1 MVAIEMAIWTPRLLM
16 RQDNIFTYAV
26 KHVPLR
32 VPPSHGSFYGIKNN
46 DTLFINWVPYFLTI
60 MKNYINVPLTIIAGS
75 KYLQQILWFGKS
87 KLKRKK
93 YLLIL
98 QFILVALNDD

>member
-1 MVAIEMAIWTPRLLM
+1 M

-46 DTLFINWVPYFLTI
+46 DTLSINWVPYLNNNEELYKCPAYNNSWFKILTANFMIWKIETEKEKIFINLTI
-60 MKNYINVPLTIIAGS
+60 HTCRII
-75 KYLQQILWFGKS
+75 
-87 KLKRKK
+87 
-93 YLLIL
+93 
-98 QFILVALNDD
+98 NDD